1 MMARQMIMTMK
12 GAFRPEQ
19 YRDTY
24 MEKLHEAI
32 LQKIQGREAA
42 EPKENAMG
50 AADLMDALKRS
61 LQQMG
66 GQREPQKEQE
76 APFARPGQSAQPGQP
91 MPNFQPNFVPPA
103 PFVPPQ
109 PFRR

>member
-1 MMARQMIMTMK
+1 
-12 GAFRPEQ
+12 
-19 YRDTY
+19 
-24 MEKLHEAI
+24 
-32 LQKIQGREAA
+32 
-42 EPKENAMG
+42 MG

-66 GQREPQKEQE
+66 GLRDPQKEQE
-76 APFARPGQSAQPGQP
+76 TPFARPGQSAQPGQP